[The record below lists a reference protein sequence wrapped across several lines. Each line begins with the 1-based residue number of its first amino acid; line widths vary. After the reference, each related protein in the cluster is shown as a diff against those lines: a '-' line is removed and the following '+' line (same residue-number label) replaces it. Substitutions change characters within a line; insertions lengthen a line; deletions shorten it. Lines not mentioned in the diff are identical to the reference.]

1 MVKTYNITQIN
12 SIAKELWQEG
22 QQLKTWAFY
31 APMGAGKTTLVHA
44 VCDFLQVKEAI
55 SSPTFAL
62 INEYSSPVAGT
73 IFHMDW
79 YRLKDEQEAIQAGME
94 DAIMGNNYSFIEW
107 PEKAEQILPDNF
119 FRINIELVDENT
131 RKISTSGKAFLKKD

>member
-1 MVKTYNITQIN
+1 MVKTYNI
-12 SIAKELWQEG
+12 AELDSLAREIWQEG
-22 QQLKTWAFY
+22 KSFKTWAFY
-31 APMGAGKTTLVHA
+31 APMGAGKTTLVHSL
-44 VCDFLQVKEAI
+44 CEFLGVKETI

-79 YRLKDEQEAIQAGME
+79 YRLKDEQEAVQAGME
-94 DAIMGNNYSFIEW
+94 DAILSNNYCFIEW
-107 PEKAEQILPDNF
+107 PEKAEEILPENI

-131 RKISTSGKAFLKKD
+131 RRITTSAKAFNKKD

>member
-1 MVKTYNITQIN
+1 VVKTYNIAQIN

-44 VCDFLQVKEAI
+44 ICDLLQVKEAI

-94 DAIMGNNYSFIEW
+94 DAIMGNDYCFVEW
-107 PEKAEQILPDNF
+107 PQKAEQLLPDNF

-131 RKISTSGKAFLKKD
+131 RKITTSGKAYLKKD